1 MSKEPIK
8 SDYIKVFGNLAQK
21 GINLYGKYNEYQK
34 DPEKF
39 KTENPELYITF
50 TTAKDTFNTIR
61 QAYAAPKSSNN
72 SNNSNSSNNDYKSDS
87 DRYYEILES
96 KKTDSVETI
105 KLNYKR
111 LIKDFHP
118 DKISGKDLP
127 KAFVDFAHQRFTEI
141 QDAYEYIKLE
151 RKI

>member
-72 SNNSNSSNNDYKSDS
+72 SNSSNNDYKSDS

-105 KLNYKR
+105 KINYKR
-111 LIKDFHP
+111 LVKDFHP
-118 DKISGKDLP
+118 DKISSKDLP
-127 KAFVDFAHQRFTEI
+127 KAFVDFAHQRFNEI

>member
-111 LIKDFHP
+111 LVKDFHP
-118 DKISGKDLP
+118 DKISSKDLP
-127 KAFVDFAHQRFTEI
+127 KAFVDFAHQRFNEI